1 MNSPSKRRMEN
12 LAQLNRNIVNCDRC
26 PRLLQ
31 HCQRTAR
38 EKVRRYRDQDYWGR
52 PVPSLGKS
60 GARLYVVGLAP
71 AAHGGNRT
79 GRVFTGDKSGDWVF
93 RALYTHGFANQ
104 PQSTG
109 RRDGLVLRDCYITAA
124 VHCAP
129 PQNKPERE
137 EFDAC
142 RAYLVREIQLLS
154 KVRVVVALGQIAF
167 RMYLKA
173 RREAGQALP
182 VPSPKFGHGVC
193 YDLGGVFLFGSYHP
207 SQQNTFT
214 GRLTKSMFHSVF
226 RKVRRIVDRD

>member
-1 MNSPSKRRMEN
+1 MKSPSKRSIEN
-12 LAQLNRNIVNCDRC
+12 LAQLNRAIVNCDRC
-26 PRLLQ
+26 PRMLE
-31 HCQRTAR
+31 HCGQTAR
-38 EKVRRYRDQDYWGR
+38 EMARRYRYQNIWGR
-52 PVPSLGKS
+52 PVPSLGGP

-93 RALYTHGFANQ
+93 RALYTYGFANQ
-104 PQSTG
+104 PQSTAK
-109 RRDGLVLRDCYITAA
+109 RDGLVLRDCYITAA

-137 EFDAC
+137 EFDSC